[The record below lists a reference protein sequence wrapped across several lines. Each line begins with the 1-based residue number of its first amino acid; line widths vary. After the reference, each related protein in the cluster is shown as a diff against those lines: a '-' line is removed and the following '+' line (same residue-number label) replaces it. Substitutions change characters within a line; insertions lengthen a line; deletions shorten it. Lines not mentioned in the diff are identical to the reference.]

1 MTSKIVV
8 NNIESDSGISS
19 VTFTSDIELGSKNLK
34 STGIVTATTFSGSF
48 TGSGA
53 NLTSLPAAQLTG
65 TVADARISSSSVTQ
79 HVTSFS
85 DDNITNDIS
94 VLALKVSALEN
105 SAASNT
111 TSTFVDTYQSDA
123 GISTSTNVVRDSS
136 GEYFSTFQAGS
147 FGTLQN
153 FVAANWN
160 KGNLQAWSAGT
171 ATFSHGTSPDEDG
184 MGQTLGAST
193 ELSFP
198 ANTPF
203 QWSLVG
209 ANGSGYGPY
218 INIQLVSNSDTGTVS
233 NTTNFRNDGR
243 ATANSIRIRL
253 DVNNNGLYVEEY
265 NNSGTENSLVSAGAD
280 MTGHTTLIT
289 RDTAGIFRIYKNGS
303 LQTTSTIAITG
314 AMQFAIGGTGSH
326 SASASSMQYSVGTA
340 TSNYATGSYQS
351 TTITAASTTSKMGVV
366 ITYVDNAGTATLNTD
381 LKVSL
386 SADNGS
392 NYTLV
397 TLVAQPNFST
407 GVKMAKANDVTISN
421 TGTQLKYKVE
431 FANQASGSKVTRVTG
446 VSLQY

>member
-8 NNIESDSGISS
+8 NNIESDAGVSTVTIIGDVSVGSS
-19 VTFTSDIELGSKNLK
+19 I
-34 STGIVTATTFSGSF
+34 TATDITA
-48 TGSGA
+48 THHGSGA
-53 NLTSLPAAQLTG
+53 NLTSLAAANLTG
-65 TVADARISSSSVTQ
+65 TIADARISSSSVTQ

-111 TSTFVDTYQSDA
+111 NSTFVDTYQSDA
-123 GISTSTNVVRDSS
+123 GVSTTTNVVRDSS

-160 KGNLQAWSAGT
+160 YGNLQAWSAGT

-184 MGQTLGAST
+184 MGQTLGASS
-193 ELSFP
+193 EISFP
-198 ANTPF
+198 ASTPF

-253 DVNNNGLYVEEY
+253 DAANNGLYVEEY

-280 MTGHTTLIT
+280 MDGATTLIT

-326 SASASSMQYSVGTA
+326 SASASSMQYSVGTPE
-340 TSNYATGSYQS
+340 SNNATGSYQS

>member
-8 NNIESDSGISS
+8 NNIEADVGVST
-19 VTFTSDIELGSKNLK
+19 VTIVGD
-34 STGIVTATTFSGSF
+34 VTATNVTGTHHGSAANLTSIPAGQL
-48 TGSGA
+48 TGALPAISGA
-53 NLTSLPAAQLTG
+53 NLTGIA
-65 TVADARISSSSVTQ
+65 
-79 HVTSFS
+79 F
-85 DDNITNDIS
+85 DDDKIINDIS

-111 TSTFVDTYQSDA
+111 NSTFVDTYQSDA
-123 GISTSTNVVRDSS
+123 GVSTSTNASRDSS
-136 GEYFSTFQAGS
+136 GEYFSTFQTET

-160 KGNLQAWSAGT
+160 YGNLQAWSAGT

-184 MGQTLGAST
+184 MGQTMGASS

-209 ANGSGYGPY
+209 ANGSGYGPF
-218 INIQLVSNSDTGTVS
+218 INIQLISNSATGTV
-233 NTTNFRNDGR
+233 TNSGSDFKTQGR
-243 ATANSIRIRL
+243 RTANSVQFYL
-253 DVNNNGLYVEEY
+253 DFGNNGLYMMEY
-265 NNSGTENSLVSAGAD
+265 DNSATENTIVSAGAD
-280 MTGHTTLIT
+280 MDGATTLIQ

-303 LQTTSTIAITG
+303 LQGTSTHAITG

-326 SASASSMQYSVGTA
+326 SASASSMQYSVGQPGL
-340 TSNYATGSYQS
+340 SNATGSYQS

-392 NYTLV
+392 NYTQV
-397 TLVAQPNFST
+397 TLVAQPNFAT

-431 FANQASGSKVTRVTG
+431 FANQSGSKITRVTG

>member
-8 NNIESDSGISS
+8 NNIESDAGISS
-19 VTFTSDIELGSKNLK
+19 VTFTSDIELGTKNLK
-34 STGIVTATTFSGSF
+34 GHNLESTGIITATTFS
-48 TGSGA
+48 GSGA

-111 TSTFVDTYQSDA
+111 NSTFVDTYQSDA
-123 GISTSTNVVRDSS
+123 GVSTTTNVFRDST
-136 GEYFSTFQAGS
+136 GEYFSAYRPES

-160 KGNLQAWSAGT
+160 YGNLQAWSAGT
-171 ATFSHGTSPDEDG
+171 GTFSHGTSPDEDG
-184 MGQTLGAST
+184 MGQTLGASS
-193 ELSFP
+193 EISFP
-198 ANTPF
+198 ASTPF
-203 QWSLVG
+203 QWSMVS
-209 ANGSGYGPY
+209 ANGSGYGPF
-218 INIQLVSNSDTGTVS
+218 INIQLVSNSATGTV
-233 NTTNFRNDGR
+233 TNSTPYNNSGR
-243 ATANSIRIRL
+243 KTANSIRIRL
-253 DVNNNGLYVEEY
+253 DHANNGLYVEEY

-280 MTGHTTLIT
+280 MDGQTTLIQ
-289 RDTAGIFRIYKNGS
+289 RDTAGIFRVYRNGT
-303 LQTTSTIAITG
+303 LQGTSTHAITG

-326 SASASSMQYSVGTA
+326 SASASSMQYGVGQA
-340 TSNYATGSYQS
+340 GAANATGSYQS

-366 ITYVDNAGTATLNTD
+366 VTYVDNAGTATLNTD

-431 FANQASGSKVTRVTG
+431 FANQSGSKITRVTG

>member
-8 NNIESDSGISS
+8 NNIEADAGVST
-19 VTFTSDIELGSKNLK
+19 VTIVGD
-34 STGIVTATTFSGSF
+34 VTATNVTGTHHGSAANLTSIPAGQL
-48 TGSGA
+48 TGALPAISGA
-53 NLTSLPAAQLTG
+53 NLTGIA
-65 TVADARISSSSVTQ
+65 
-79 HVTSFS
+79 F
-85 DDNITNDIS
+85 DDDKIINDIS

-111 TSTFVDTYQSDA
+111 NSTFVDTYQSDA
-123 GISTSTNVVRDSS
+123 GISTSTNVARDSS

-184 MGQTLGAST
+184 MGQTLGASS

-203 QWSLVG
+203 AWSLVG

-218 INIQLVSNSDTGTVS
+218 INIQLVSNSDTGTV
-233 NTTNFRNDGR
+233 TNSLNFKNHGR

-253 DVNNNGLYVEEY
+253 DVANNGLYVEEY

-280 MTGHTTLIT
+280 MDGATTLIQ

-303 LQTTSTIAITG
+303 LQTTSTHAITG
-314 AMQFAIGGTGSH
+314 AMQLAIGGTGSH
-326 SASASSMQYSVGTA
+326 SASASSMQYSVGTPEL
-340 TSNYATGSYQS
+340 NNATGSYQS

-366 ITYVDNAGTATLNTD
+366 ITYVDHSGTATLNTD
-381 LKVSL
+381 LKVFL

-392 NYTLV
+392 NYTQV
-397 TLVAQPNFST
+397 TLVAQPNFAT

-431 FANQASGSKVTRVTG
+431 FANQASGSKETRVTG